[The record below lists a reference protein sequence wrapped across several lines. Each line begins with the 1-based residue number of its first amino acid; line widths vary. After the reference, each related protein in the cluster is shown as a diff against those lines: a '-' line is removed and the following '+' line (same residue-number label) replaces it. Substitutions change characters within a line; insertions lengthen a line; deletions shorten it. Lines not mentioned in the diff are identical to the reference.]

1 MEVLLLIDIVGI
13 GRKND
18 LVVVKNGFA
27 LNCLLPERKA
37 IVATPGV
44 RKRFAEH
51 IKKRAL
57 EREMEREI
65 VQSVSNALG
74 GKVIHISAKA
84 SKTGK
89 LYAALSEQHIVDT
102 LASEYG
108 ISVPVSAITL
118 EDHIKTVGLHPVTVA
133 VGAQST
139 TIQVD
144 VKAAVE
150 KEKEKEKAE
159 TK

>member
-1 MEVLLLIDIVGI
+1 MEVLLLIDIHGI

-18 LVVVKNGFA
+18 LVVVKNGYA

-51 IKKRAL
+51 IKQRA
-57 EREMEREI
+57 MERENERAL
-65 VQSVSNALG
+65 VQSVSSALG
-74 GKVIHISAKA
+74 GKVVHISAKA

-89 LYAALSEQHIVDT
+89 LYAAISESQIAET
-102 LASEYG
+102 LEKEYS

-118 EDHIKTVGLHPVTVA
+118 GEHIKSVGIHPVTIA

-139 TIQVD
+139 TVQID

-150 KEKEKEKAE
+150 KEKVAA
-159 TK
+159 

>member
-1 MEVLLLIDIVGI
+1 MEVLLLTDINGI

-18 LVVVKNGFA
+18 LVVVKNGYA
-27 LNCLLPERKA
+27 LNCLLPERRA

-57 EREMEREI
+57 EREMEREL
-65 VQSVSNALG
+65 VQSVTSALG
-74 GKVIHISAKA
+74 GKVAHISAKA

-89 LYAALSEQHIVDT
+89 LYASITEKQIMET

-108 ISVPVSAITL
+108 ITVPVTAITL
-118 EDHIKTVGLHPVTVA
+118 DEHIKTVGVHPVTITI
-133 VGAQST
+133 GSQST
-139 TIQVD
+139 IIQVN
-144 VKAAVE
+144 VKGLE
-150 KEKEKEKAE
+150 ETKKAE
-159 TK
+159 EK

>member
-18 LVVVKNGFA
+18 LVVVKNGYA

-65 VQSVSNALG
+65 VLSVSNALG
-74 GKVIHISAKA
+74 GKVIHIAAKA

-89 LYAALSEQHIVDT
+89 LYAALSEQHIVDS

-118 EDHIKTVGLHPVTVA
+118 EDHIKTVGLHPVTIA
-133 VGAQST
+133 VGSQST
-139 TIQVD
+139 TVQVE
-144 VKAAVE
+144 VKASVE
-150 KEKEKEKAE
+150 KEKVEAK
-159 TK
+159 